1 LKVGLYCLPLVL
13 AAVTAIAGGC
23 ASSRAQDA
31 GTRGSRSRH
40 AEAIRAQTCA
50 RCHAAPE
57 AMHHT
62 RAELEVILGRHR
74 SRARLTTDEWEA
86 MVDLLARSDETPG
99 PR

>member
-1 LKVGLYCLPLVL
+1 
-13 AAVTAIAGGC
+13 VTAIGEGC
-23 ASSRAQDA
+23 ASSPAQDA
-31 GTRGSRSRH
+31 GVHDSRTRH
-40 AEAIRAQTCA
+40 AEAIRTEKCA
-50 RCHAAPE
+50 RCHAPPE

-62 RAELEVILGRHR
+62 RAELETIFGRHR